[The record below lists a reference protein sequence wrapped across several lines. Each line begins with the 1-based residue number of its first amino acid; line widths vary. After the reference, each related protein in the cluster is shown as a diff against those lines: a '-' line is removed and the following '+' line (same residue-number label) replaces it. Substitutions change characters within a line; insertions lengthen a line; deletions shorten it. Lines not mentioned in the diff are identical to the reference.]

1 MDFSR
6 KEQMNGSINA
16 RFALNP
22 ESILSEDDVSLALN
36 RLGLDRGRVLSA
48 FPELWEQHLLQHS
61 KSLSTRTQK
70 RIEIELVR
78 LKGQLLSEGL
88 RYDASKTW
96 DLNARDEISKNNLS
110 AAISTDG
117 VTPPL
122 LSLKSLTEEDLERIS
137 PRTVSVK
144 ASIENYL
151 EILYPMLMTSEK
163 VHYVDPF
170 FDLTSGS
177 YSKVFDAIFKSAR
190 TTKARHWV
198 FYTRYLVKSSMKVK
212 DERENELILKSFL
225 PSGHSC
231 TVSFFDDS
239 GSEQKL
245 HQRAIFT
252 KFTGFEFQ
260 IGLQNKP
267 KEVYPISRIATSL
280 RDNLTELFVHNG
292 HNFRRVKKFVVEA

>member
-1 MDFSR
+1 
-6 KEQMNGSINA
+6 MNGSINA

-22 ESILSEDDVSLALN
+22 ESILSEDDVNLALN

-48 FPELWEQHLLQHS
+48 FPEFWEQRLLQHS

-88 RYDASKTW
+88 RYDTSKTW
-96 DLNARDEISKNNLS
+96 DLNARDEVSKKNLS

-122 LSLKSLTEEDLERIS
+122 LSLKTLTEEDLERIS
-137 PRTVSVK
+137 PRTVNVK
-144 ASIENYL
+144 ASIEAYL
-151 EILYPMLMTSEK
+151 EILYPMFATSEK
-163 VHYVDPF
+163 IHYVDPF
-170 FDLTSGS
+170 FDLTSGN

-198 FYTRYLVKSSMKVK
+198 FYTRYLIKSSMKVK
-212 DERENELILKSFL
+212 DDRENEAILKSFL
-225 PSGHSC
+225 PPGHSC
-231 TVSFFDDS
+231 AVIFFDDS

-267 KEVYPISRIATSL
+267 REIYPISRISTSL
-280 RDNLTELFVHNG
+280 RDHLTGLFVHGG
-292 HNFRRVKKFVVEA
+292 HGFKRVKHFSVES